1 MGLVATNMYGLAG
14 AVLAGS
20 ALSALAVGFP
30 AAAPAAPSGVGS
42 AQDTAEELERQG
54 FQVVIYR
61 AGTAPLDRCTV
72 SSVRPAQVL
81 EQTVYL
87 SADC

>member
-14 AVLAGS
+14 SVLAGS

>member
-1 MGLVATNMYGLAG
+1 MYGLAG
-14 AVLAGS
+14 AVLAGG

-30 AAAPAAPSGVGS
+30 AGAPAAPSGVGS
-42 AQDTAEELERQG
+42 AQDAADELERQG

-72 SSVRPAQVL
+72 SSVRQAQVL
-81 EQTVYL
+81 QQTVYL
-87 SADC
+87 SANC

>member
-61 AGTAPLDRCTV
+61 AGTTPLDRCTV

>member
-1 MGLVATNMYGLAG
+1 MYGLAG

-30 AAAPAAPSGVGS
+30 AATSAAPSGVGS

-54 FQVVIYR
+54 FQVMIYR